1 MWNQFGKAFVDY
13 LKRADIILW
22 LLLAGI
28 STYSLLLLKSV
39 SRATPDDYFRT
50 QVMAIGLGVCGA
62 VFVSLMDYADLA
74 GFWKLITG
82 FSIFL
87 MIYTYFFG
95 ERIQGSGGV
104 DARAWIQILGR
115 TFQTS
120 ELVKVAFMITNAKH
134 LDMVKSRGRLDEFP
148 QVVLL
153 GCHALVFLLLCQLQG
168 DTGATVVFFFMFV
181 AMSLAAGVQL
191 RYFAILAGMI
201 LVGLPLA
208 WRYIMPDY
216 QKARFIAVFNLDD
229 PDVRLQDGYQ
239 QWQGRISIGSGKLK
253 GQGLFEGSR
262 VASNVVVFQQSDFIF
277 SVAGEE
283 LGFIGCVLIMVLL
296 LLFMLKVLHVAGS
309 ARDELGRFICYGY
322 FGWIALQSVAN
333 IGMCV
338 AMLPAMGVTLPFF
351 SAGGSSAACLYLGFG
366 LVQSV
371 HMRRR
376 EIDGLHLKQKSPL
389 RFAYKQGKVGRE
401 LRKM

>member
-1 MWNQFGKAFVDY
+1 M
-13 LKRADIILW
+13 I
-22 LLLAGI
+22 
-28 STYSLLLLKSV
+28 LLKSV

-74 GFWKLITG
+74 GFWKLIAG
-82 FSIFL
+82 FSVFL
-87 MIYTYFFG
+87 MIYTYLFG
-95 ERIQGSGGV
+95 ERVQGSGGV
-104 DARAWIQILGR
+104 DARAWIHIFGR

-120 ELVKVAFMITNAKH
+120 ELVKVAFMITYAKH
-134 LDMVKSRGRLDEFP
+134 LDLVKSRGRLEEFP
-148 QVVLL
+148 QVALL

-168 DTGATVVFFFMFV
+168 DTGATVVFFFMFL

-208 WRYIMPDY
+208 WRYVMPDY
-216 QKARFIAVFNLDD
+216 QKSRFIAVFNLDD

-253 GQGLFEGSR
+253 GQGLFQGSR
-262 VASNVVVFQQSDFIF
+262 VASNVVTFQQSDFIF

-283 LGFIGCVLIMVLL
+283 LGFMGCVLIMVLL

-309 ARDELGRFICYGY
+309 ARDELGRYICYGY
-322 FGWIALQSVAN
+322 FGWIALQSVVN

-338 AMLPAMGVTLPFF
+338 AVLPAMGVTLPFF

-376 EIDGLHLKQKSPL
+376 EIDGLHLNHKSPL
-389 RFAYKQGKVGRE
+389 RFAYKQGKKNRE
-401 LRKM
+401 FKKM

>member
-1 MWNQFGKAFVDY
+1 M
-13 LKRADIILW
+13 
-22 LLLAGI
+22 
-28 STYSLLLLKSV
+28 
-39 SRATPDDYFRT
+39 
-50 QVMAIGLGVCGA
+50 
-62 VFVSLMDYADLA
+62 
-74 GFWKLITG
+74 
-82 FSIFL
+82 
-87 MIYTYFFG
+87 
-95 ERIQGSGGV
+95 
-104 DARAWIQILGR
+104 GR

-120 ELVKVAFMITNAKH
+120 ELVKVAFMITYAKH
-134 LDMVKSRGRLDEFP
+134 LDMVKSRGRLDEFT

-239 QWQGRISIGSGKLK
+239 QWQVRISIGSGKLK

>member
-120 ELVKVAFMITNAKH
+120 ELVKVAFMITYAKH

-148 QVVLL
+148 PVVLR

-283 LGFIGCVLIMVLL
+283 LGFIGCVRIMVLL